1 MVKTIQKKLKLWFH
15 LVPAGDSLE
24 HRSAIDPVVDGL
36 PQLPRHHR
44 RVLQLRQVAP
54 TPAPHY
60 QLAIKVSLQET
71 TGVLSLRKCI
81 HDFPW
86 EGNFGRGRGISS
98 PE

>member
-1 MVKTIQKKLKLWFH
+1 MVKTIQKQLLWFH
-15 LVPAGDSLE
+15 LVPAGNCLE
-24 HRSAIDPVVDGL
+24 HRSTVDPVVDGL